1 MPEIVASHCIVSQWS
16 YCGPVSCPHTT
27 LNTVI
32 MHFTPEHLLWPR
44 QPERLSPTYFR
55 KEISETSLNTTARLF
70 KPTCSKNFTILL
82 SAFCASV
89 QQDWNCKWKTN
100 WKILNSWGNL
110 GSQNRTASARCK
122 YIVQDR
128 DNINSFAC
136 VRHRKLTPAIQLAVI
151 YFRSDG
157 AALPVVRIKHC

>member
-16 YCGPVSCPHTT
+16 HCGSVSCPHTT

-55 KEISETSLNTTARLF
+55 KEISETSLNTMARLF
-70 KPTCSKNFTILL
+70 KPTCSKTLLYFCQHSAHLCNKTETANERQNGQIL
-82 SAFCASV
+82 S
-89 QQDWNCKWKTN
+89 
-100 WKILNSWGNL
+100 SWGNL
-110 GSQNRTASARCK
+110 GSQNRTASAQCK